1 MAENISTTKPT
12 SEVKPA
18 SDKPKLSGG
27 ILVSSRQK
35 GNPILKFVRNVP
47 WEFND
52 VVIPDYIIGQNSCVF
67 FLSLRYHMLNPNY
80 IHDRLKQLGNKTYNL
95 RVLLVQ
101 IDVQEPHHALKQ
113 LMRICILAE
122 LTLILAWSPE
132 EAGKILE
139 IYKMYENKPPDMI
152 MEKSNPNPHSKLVD
166 ALTTVK
172 SVNKTDAVT
181 LMNTFGSLENITKA
195 SVEDLTLCPGFGPQ
209 KAQRLSKVLNTPF
222 RKT

>member
-1 MAENISTTKPT
+1 
-12 SEVKPA
+12 
-18 SDKPKLSGG
+18 
-27 ILVSSRQK
+27 
-35 GNPILKFVRNVP
+35 
-47 WEFND
+47 
-52 VVIPDYIIGQNSCVF
+52 
-67 FLSLRYHMLNPNY
+67 
-80 IHDRLKQLGNKTYNL
+80 
-95 RVLLVQ
+95 
-101 IDVQEPHHALKQ
+101 
-113 LMRICILAE
+113 
-122 LTLILAWSPE
+122 
-132 EAGKILE
+132 
-139 IYKMYENKPPDMI
+139 MYENKPPDMI